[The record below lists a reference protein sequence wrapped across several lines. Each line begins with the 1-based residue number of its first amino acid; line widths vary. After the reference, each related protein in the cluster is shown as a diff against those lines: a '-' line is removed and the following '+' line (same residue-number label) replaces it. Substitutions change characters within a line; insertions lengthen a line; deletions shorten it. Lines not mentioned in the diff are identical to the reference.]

1 MFDSKRQQIKH
12 NNDYD
17 DRMNIGE
24 EDELLLQGFTNSLW
38 KTIIVCIGIL
48 ITGGLLAIIMLFRP
62 AIRIRLTKK
71 RCQLDKAQ
79 ILVLKDK
86 YGDEFVETMFQTPNL
101 SYRYFIHKKIKYIWN
116 DEYQHFC
123 KLKGLDQ
130 EKCSVLYSQVVDGAS
145 TTEAQKKLILFGR
158 NSIDIEVLPIWR
170 LIFNEITGP
179 FYLYQFFIICI
190 WLIQDYYQFAA
201 CIFILSTIS
210 VAMHVWQT
218 RKQSI
223 ALRKKV
229 HSASMV
235 TVIRDSQPVQK
246 ISTEL
251 IPGDVIVLPRHSV
264 NNYMMECDA
273 VLMTGSCIMD
283 ESMLTGESLPVPKV
297 PLVDNP
303 TSIYSSSVHKSNTL
317 FSGTKLLNVY
327 SKENIDIMAVVVR
340 TGFSTTKGELAR
352 SILYPIQMNNNIKR
366 QMIKMSIIFIFL
378 FGLPSFLYTYYALS
392 RFDFATSSIIIIV
405 LDVGTFLI
413 PPVLPAVLTSVNVHA
428 QRRLKKKGIFC
439 LNSQAIAC
447 AGEIDTMCFDKT
459 GTITEDTID
468 FAGIVPIFNRKFQS
482 IITDVKSLSA
492 DNIIVKTMAACHSL
506 VEYKGNIEGDDLD
519 IKLFQTSEWT
529 FVHDMDDLVE
539 TFGKT
544 PDRIVTNTFSGI
556 NYQLIGIMKQYPFES
571 FLQRMLVIVKDV
583 KENNFM
589 AIVKG
594 APEVLKLF
602 CSEETLPENFSE
614 ILEHYTSQGFRVLAT
629 ASKIIDTNDVDECL
643 DMNRSSLENNMTF
656 NGFYLFKNKLK
667 SSSKQIIEEL
677 MDANIRC
684 IMVTGDNILTAL
696 SVAQECQM
704 IRKPDAIIRVQAIP
718 NKLLP
723 KQISLHYDY
732 VKYPDFMITNNN
744 NGDDLEGN
752 NEKLFQYHLAID
764 GDSYNII
771 RNTKPDLI
779 DRIIH
784 KGTIFARMTPDQKK
798 SLITIL
804 RKQNHSVGMC
814 GDGANDCGALRA
826 ADAGIAL
833 SVAEASVASPFTY
846 KNKDI
851 SCVPS
856 LLKEGRCT
864 LVSVFGTFKYQS
876 AYCFILLGSALIL
889 FWHGF
894 RPSDGTYVFVDVI
907 MNILPPMVFATTK
920 PYPKLSKRMPIRNLL
935 SFVQQ
940 MSLYTFIIVQV
951 LIYYLIRTYLIDQ
964 PFYIPV
970 ISTDI
975 IEQQSPNQIANAIF
989 SINTMSYVIA
999 AVVFAPGP
1007 PYRLGFFSN
1016 RIYICM
1022 VLINFSLSLL
1032 MSLIAPEWF
1041 LGFLEF
1047 IPLPFDFRL
1056 KILSICVLNFII
1068 SFILERYFWYC
1079 LIARYIL
1086 PWIRQKFRMKSKKKF
1101 RILDEQI
1108 LKDNW
1113 PFEHLI
1119 DDNHLNGQQPSSYT
1133 TTIIDQQHQ
1142 NDDDDDRFKMPK
1154 SSSFNF

>member
-1 MFDSKRQQIKH
+1 MLDSKRGIDQQQQQQH
-12 NNDYD
+12 H
-17 DRMNIGE
+17 DRMNVGE
-24 EDELLLQGFTNSLW
+24 EDELQLQGFTNSLW
-38 KTIIVCIGIL
+38 KTIIIGMAVFAS
-48 ITGGLLAIIMLFRP
+48 GGLIAILMLLKP

-71 RCQLDKAQ
+71 RCSLDKAQ

-86 YGDEFVETMFQTPNL
+86 YGDEFVEQMHVMPNL
-101 SYRYFIHKKIKYIWN
+101 SYRYFMHKKIKYIWT
-116 DEYQHFC
+116 DEYEHFK

-130 EKCSVLYSQVVDGAS
+130 EKCSVLYSQVEGAS
-145 TTEAQKKLILFGR
+145 STEAAKKLNLFGR

-170 LIFNEITGP
+170 LTFNEITGP
-179 FYLYQFFIICI
+179 FYLYQFFIICV

-201 CIFILSTIS
+201 CIFILSTVS

-229 HSASMV
+229 HSTSMV
-235 TVIRDSQPVQK
+235 TVIRDSISVQK
-246 ISTEL
+246 NSTEL
-251 IPGDVIVLPRHSV
+251 IPGDVIVLPKHSS
-264 NNYMMECDA
+264 NIHYMMECDA

-303 TSIYSSSVHKSNTL
+303 TSIYSSSIHKSNTL

-327 SKENIDIMAVVVR
+327 SKENIDVMAVVVR

-352 SILYPIQMNNNIKR
+352 SILYPMQMNNNIKR
-366 QMIKMSIIFIFL
+366 QMIKMSIIFVFL
-378 FGLPSFLYTYYALS
+378 IGIPSFIYTYYALS
-392 RFDFATSSIIIIV
+392 RFDFATTSIMIIV

-459 GTITEDTID
+459 GTLTEDTID
-468 FAGIVPIFNRKFQS
+468 FAGIVPILNRKFQS
-482 IITDVKSLSA
+482 ILIDMKCLPA
-492 DNIIVKTMAACHSL
+492 DSIIVKTMASCHSL

-519 IKLFQTSEWT
+519 LKLFSASEWT
-529 FVHDMDDLVE
+529 FVQDMDDLNK
-539 TFGKT
+539 TFGKI
-544 PDRIVTNTFSGI
+544 PERIVTNTFSGT

-571 FLQRMLVIVKDV
+571 FLQRMLVIIKDV
-583 KENNFM
+583 KENRLM

-602 CSEETLPENFSE
+602 CIPETLPENFNE
-614 ILEHYTSQGFRVLAT
+614 ILEQYTSQGFRVLAT
-629 ASKIIDTNDVDECL
+629 ASKIMDTMDMDECL
-643 DMNRSSLENNMTF
+643 EMSRSLLESDMTF

-667 SSSKQIIEEL
+667 PSSEDIIKEL

-684 IMVTGDNILTAL
+684 VMATGDNILTAL
-696 SVAQECQM
+696 AVAQECNM
-704 IRKPDAIIRVQAIP
+704 VNKCDAIIRVKAIT

-723 KQISLHYDY
+723 NQISIHYDY
-732 VKYPDFMITNNN
+732 VKYPDFMIMNNN
-744 NGDDLEGN
+744 DDDVEA
-752 NEKLFQYHLAID
+752 NEINEQKFNYHIAID
-764 GDSYNII
+764 GESYNII
-771 RNTKPDLI
+771 RNSKPSLI

-804 RKQNHSVGMC
+804 RKQDHNVGMC

-856 LLKEGRCT
+856 LIKEGRCT

-876 AYCFILLGSALIL
+876 AYCFILLGAALIL

-907 MNILPPMVFATTK
+907 MNILPPMVFATTY
-920 PYPKLSKRMPIRNLL
+920 PYPKLSQRMPIRNLL
-935 SFVQQ
+935 SFIQQ
-940 MSLYTFIIVQV
+940 MSLYSFIIGQV
-951 LIYYLIRTYLIDQ
+951 FIYYLIRTYLITQ
-964 PFYIPV
+964 PFYVPV
-970 ISTDI
+970 ISEDI
-975 IEQQSPNQIANAIF
+975 IEQPVHNQIAYAIF
-989 SINTMSYVIA
+989 SANTMSYVIA
-999 AVVFAPGP
+999 AIVFAPGP
-1007 PYRLGFFSN
+1007 PYRLGFFQTKSTF
-1016 RIYICM
+1016 
-1022 VLINFSLSLL
+1022 V
-1032 MSLIAPEWF
+1032 WF
-1041 LGFLEF
+1041 
-1047 IPLPFDFRL
+1047 
-1056 KILSICVLNFII
+1056 
-1068 SFILERYFWYC
+1068 
-1079 LIARYIL
+1079 
-1086 PWIRQKFRMKSKKKF
+1086 
-1101 RILDEQI
+1101 
-1108 LKDNW
+1108 
-1113 PFEHLI
+1113 
-1119 DDNHLNGQQPSSYT
+1119 
-1133 TTIIDQQHQ
+1133 
-1142 NDDDDDRFKMPK
+1142 
-1154 SSSFNF
+1154 